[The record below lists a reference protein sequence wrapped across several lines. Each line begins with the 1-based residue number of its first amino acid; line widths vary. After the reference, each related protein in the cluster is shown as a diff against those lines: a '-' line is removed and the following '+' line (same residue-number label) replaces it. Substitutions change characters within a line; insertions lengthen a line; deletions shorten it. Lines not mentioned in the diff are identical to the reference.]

1 MIEELRQEFF
11 QTFPDLAKSP
21 QANALFSTDK
31 RYLNEIC
38 SKYNAFPMDKNLE
51 EAKNKLDTTTSI
63 MKENVSLLM
72 GNQEQAH
79 VTTI

>member
-1 MIEELRQEFF
+1 MIEELRQEFC

-21 QANALFSTDK
+21 QENALCSTDK

-38 SKYNAFPMDKNLE
+38 SKYNAFTMDKNLE
-51 EAKNKLDTTTSI
+51 EAKNKLDTTTTL

-79 VTTI
+79 VNTT